1 MSYLCVFFLIIVI
14 QCEADSTTPS
24 QSDSHSTIAFDDSGN
39 ESDTPLFVKDTS
51 SETSEI
57 IEFRDKNNDNDNLDD
72 DDDDDSD
79 EHENNEVFNIIE
91 EFLHNVIIHGL
102 IYKS

>member
-24 QSDSHSTIAFDDSGN
+24 QSDSHSTIAFDNSGN
-39 ESDTPLFVKDTS
+39 ESDTPLFVKYTS

-57 IEFRDKNNDNDNLDD
+57 IEFSNENNDNDNHDD
-72 DDDDDSD
+72 NDDDSD
-79 EHENNEVFNIIE
+79 EHENNEVFNSIKK
-91 EFLHNVIIHGL
+91 FLHNVIIHGL
-102 IYKS
+102 IDKS